1 MNKISAIIAMFLF
14 ASGACFGQVTPVGT
28 GNILTYDVFNVSRPL
43 FSSDYT
49 FKQNRDPRVLKLT
62 IEETGDRK
70 YEYLNGRPF
79 TVKDKSFTYTSIRGN
94 VVEMSERF
102 QILPKDQKVVVG
114 MQWDFSLKSQY
125 NNGNCGGWNVTYH
138 ATAKDG
144 PDISINIDG
153 KDVSVKTISIEYRG
167 EIKHDRCTP
176 FNRERSVV
184 YSPELN
190 EIVKDQWLDFQP
202 GSKLP
207 DNDGWKWELKSI
219 STSQAQK

>member
-28 GNILTYDVFNVSRPL
+28 GNVLTYDVFNVSRPL

-70 YEYLNGRPF
+70 YEYLNGKPF
-79 TVKDKSFTYTSIRGN
+79 TFYDKFFTVTSTFGK
-94 VVEMSERF
+94 VVEVSERYPL
-102 QILPKDQKVVVG
+102 LPKDQKVTVG
-114 MQWDFSLKSQY
+114 MQWDFSRK
-125 NNGNCGGWNVTYH
+125 NNTGNCGWWEVTYH
-138 ATAKDG
+138 AEVKEERNT
-144 PDISINIDG
+144 SINING
-153 KDVSVKTISIEYRG
+153 KDVLIKTLLIEYKG
-167 EIKHDRCTP
+167 EAKLDRCTP
-176 FNRERSVV
+176 HTQERYVL

-202 GSKLP
+202 VWERVRKRVLT
-207 DNDGWKWELKSI
+207 KWSHG
-219 STSQAQK
+219 